1 MEGLIY
7 YIINILSETF
17 TLLFLP
23 LKCPNVSHYELLKI
37 EFANINIKTKLQYLT
52 L

>member
-1 MEGLIY
+1 MVGLIY

-23 LKCPNVSHYELLKI
+23 LKCPVSHYELLKI
-37 EFANINIKTKLQYLT
+37 EFANISINTKLQYLT